1 MDTIGLLRI
10 STEMLSWRA
19 ALDIALMAAGV
30 FLLYRTLVRLGTWK
44 IATGILAAVGI
55 FLLARF
61 LDLRGMEWVFGNFSQ
76 VAVIALIIIFQPE
89 LRKVFERAVSV
100 RSSRTRDP
108 GDVVSRLIAYTL
120 FALAKKRQGALVV
133 FPGREPIQ
141 EWIAGGY
148 ALDAR
153 PSIPLLRSIFDPHSP
168 GHDGALIVEK
178 GLFTRLGVRLPVSQ
192 SQQLEE
198 EYGTRH
204 HAAMG
209 LAEKSDALTVLVSE
223 ERGQVSLFHRGRMEP
238 VGEADALVKAII
250 AHWKETA
257 AYPFEFPRGRMRR
270 SVASQ
275 MLASLALAV
284 VLWSTLIIA
293 QGEQLEKI
301 MTVPVEFTASPPHLT
316 MVGNKAQE
324 VRLHLSGSRSDLDLL
339 DPSNLR
345 AKIDLSKAAA
355 GNQTFII
362 TADNFRLP
370 RGVVLLDATP
380 ASIELSLAEL
390 VAREIAIKPQ
400 LVGKLPKGRKLKSVV
415 AQPGSVK
422 VLAPPGDKNQATV
435 MTTPIYLENL
445 DEDTVIYCKIIA
457 PPALHPVD
465 KRWPDVEVKITLAR

>member
-1 MDTIGLLRI
+1 VDTLGLLRI
-10 STEMLSWRA
+10 STEMFSWRA
-19 ALDIALMAAGV
+19 ALDIVLMAAGL

-61 LDLRGMEWVFGNFSQ
+61 LDLRGIEWILGNFSQ
-76 VAVIALIIIFQPE
+76 VAVVALIVIFQPE
-89 LRKVFERAVSV
+89 LRKVFERAVSM

-120 FALAKKRQGALVV
+120 FVLAKKRQGALVV

-178 GLFTRLGVRLPVSQ
+178 GRFARLGVRLPVSKT
-192 SQQLEE
+192 QQLADEF
-198 EYGTRH
+198 GTRH

-223 ERGQVSLFHRGRMEP
+223 ERGQVSLFHKGQMFP
-238 VGEADALVKAII
+238 IGEADELVKAIVN
-250 AHWKETA
+250 HWKETA
-257 AYPFEFPRGRMRR
+257 AYPFELPSGRMRR
-270 SVASQ
+270 TVASQ
-275 MLASLALAV
+275 ILASLALAI

-301 MTVPVEFTASPPHLT
+301 MTVPVEFTAPSSNLVL
-316 MVGNKAQE
+316 VGDKTQD
-324 VRLHLSGSRSDLDLL
+324 VRLHLSGSRSDLDLV

-355 GNQTFII
+355 GMQTFII

-370 RGVVLLDATP
+370 RGVSLLDAVP
-380 ASIELSLAEL
+380 AIIELSLAEL
-390 VAREIAIKPQ
+390 VEREIVIKPQ
-400 LVGKLPKGRKLKSVV
+400 LVGKPPSGYMLKSVDL
-415 AQPGSVK
+415 QPSRVK
-422 VLAPPGDKNQATV
+422 VLAAPGAKELTTV
-435 MTTPIYLENL
+435 TTTPIYLENF
-445 DEDTVIYCKIIA
+445 ESDTVIYCKIIS

-465 KRWPDVEVKITLAR
+465 KRWPDVEVTITLDR

>member
-1 MDTIGLLRI
+1 LETIGLLRI
-10 STEMLSWRA
+10 STAMLSWRA
-19 ALDIALMAAGV
+19 ALDIALLAAGM
-30 FLLYRTLVRLGTWK
+30 FLLFRTLVRLGTWK

-55 FLLARF
+55 FFLARF

-76 VAVIALIIIFQPE
+76 VALIALIVIFQPE

-141 EWIAGGY
+141 EWASGGY
-148 ALDAR
+148 PLDAR

-178 GLFTRLGVRLPVSQ
+178 GRFTRLGVRLPISQ
-192 SQQLEE
+192 SQQLGD

-223 ERGQVSLFHRGRMEP
+223 ERGQVSLFQRGRMQP
-238 VGEADALVKAII
+238 VGEADALVKAIV

-270 SVASQ
+270 AVASQ

-293 QGEQLEKI
+293 QGEQLEQFL
-301 MTVPVEFTASPPHLT
+301 TAPVEFTASPPHLKL
-316 MVGNKAQE
+316 VDGQAQE
-324 VRLHLSGSRSDLDLL
+324 VRLHLGGSRSDLDLVN
-339 DPSNLR
+339 PSDLR
-345 AKIDLSKAAA
+345 ARIDLSKAAA
-355 GNQTFII
+355 GKQTFII

-370 RGVVLLDATP
+370 RGVTLLDVVP
-380 ASIELSLAEL
+380 AGIELTLAEL
-390 VAREIAIKPQ
+390 VEREIAIKPQ
-400 LVGKLPKGRKLKSVV
+400 LVGKLPKGRSLQSVA
-415 AQPGSVK
+415 AQPGRVK
-422 VLAPPGDKNQATV
+422 VLAPPGDKRPVTV

-445 DEDTVIYCKIIA
+445 HEDTVIFCKIIA